1 MTELWYINDDGDAVR
16 MMDGTLVFG
25 EVEDDE

>member
-1 MTELWYINDDGDAVR
+1 MTELWYIDDAGEAVR